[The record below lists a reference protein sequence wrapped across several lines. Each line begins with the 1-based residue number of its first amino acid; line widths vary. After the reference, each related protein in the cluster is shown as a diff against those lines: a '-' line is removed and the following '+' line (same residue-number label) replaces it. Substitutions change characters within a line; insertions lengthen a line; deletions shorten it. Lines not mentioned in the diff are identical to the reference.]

1 MPDLV
6 YLTSLQNPRLKA
18 LVAQRRHNQR
28 EARGTILIEGRA
40 ELTLV
45 LESGLQPKSVYYAPE
60 MMSPES
66 SRRLLELVD
75 GDVEHVVLS
84 PEAFA
89 KVSFRDSPDGWL
101 GEFASPVRTL
111 AGLKL
116 STNPLII
123 VAEGIE
129 KPGNLGAL
137 LRTADAVKAD
147 AVIAASEVT
156 DWLNPNVVRASKGTV
171 MTLPV
176 VSCRTSEFIAWAK
189 AHTLAIIVATP
200 EAKLRYTEADLTL
213 GSCLV
218 VGAEHSGVS
227 EELKAA
233 SDVQVHIPM
242 NGAIDSLNAATAGA
256 LMAYESLRQ
265 RS

>member
-1 MPDLV
+1 MPELV

-18 LVAQRRHNQR
+18 LVAQRRHKQR

-40 ELTLV
+40 ELELV
-45 LESGLQPKSVYYAPE
+45 LTHGLVPKSVYYAPD
-60 MMSPES
+60 MMAPES
-66 SRRLLELVD
+66 SQRLLELVTD
-75 GDVEHVVLS
+75 ATEHVVLS

-89 KVSFRDSPDGWL
+89 KVSYRDSPDGWL
-101 GEFASPVRTL
+101 GEFASPVL
-111 AGLKL
+111 PLSKLKIGSL
-116 STNPLII
+116 PLVI

-137 LRTADAVKAD
+137 LRTADAVGAD
-147 AVIAASEVT
+147 GVVAASEIT

-176 VSCRTSEFIAWAK
+176 ASCSTSELVTWAHGHGLK
-189 AHTLAIIVATP
+189 IVVATP
-200 EAKLRYTEADLTL
+200 EAEANYTEVNLAQPIAI
-213 GSCLV
+213 V

-233 SDVQVHIPM
+233 ADITVSIPM
-242 NGAIDSLNAATAGA
+242 TGTIDSLNAATAGA
-256 LMAYESLRQ
+256 LLAYEALRQ
-265 RS
+265 RA